1 MADAAITFLLENG
14 VQLVKSYYDL
24 ISGAENELK
33 QLRDEVALLKAY
45 LRQASRK
52 EQKDDPLREMERQIR
67 EAIYDAEDTID
78 SCLTDAGVAN
88 TRFKLLR
95 SLRPKR
101 GSLAS
106 EVKSL
111 RKDTVTP
118 LLSKAEKFFSNM
130 QTGEGSGKSLD
141 GSNKSVQEPLRN
153 LRQKVPSI
161 RQDKIVGFEDEEKTV
176 LGYLMEKRPKLD
188 VISIIGMPGLGKTT
202 LAWKVF
208 QNEDVKFEFPIRIWV
223 NVSQELNMKDVLV
236 TILKGFRKNDDLS
249 RLDYDD
255 LHESV
260 CESLKTTRFLL
271 VLDDVWTVDALEALK
286 KVLPDDN
293 MMAKV
298 LITTRQE
305 NVGTHANVKRKPH
318 KLAFLKEKESWELL
332 RLKVFEDDACPGYL
346 ESTGKQIAKK
356 CGGLPLALVVIGGI
370 LVDQFSKAQGS
381 TAILSAWEDVEENVS
396 KYFKDYVKDEDK
408 EKGTAD
414 VVALSY
420 NKLPDALRDCFLYLG
435 VFREDY
441 EIPAWT
447 LTRLWIAEGFIQQE
461 GTESLEKTAEE
472 NLNDLISRN
481 LVMVEKR
488 NHINEVKTC
497 KVHDVIRQFCISKAD
512 EQNLFKEIKKSKE
525 GVLHPPVADI
535 DKYRRLCMHSN
546 LSDFLSS
553 ARRLKGPGIRSFLCF
568 YNEPFTMEAKYI
580 STIPDAF
587 PLLRVLDY
595 MSVKFNQFPSKITKL
610 IHLRYVTLSWD
621 DLDFLPAA
629 ISELWNLQT
638 LVIDTKSRTIEI
650 EANIWK
656 LIQLRHIKTKAAI
669 KLLET
674 RGEGRKAGENLQTL
688 SRLSPESCKDEVFTK
703 ARNLKRLGISGRL
716 HNLLEANC
724 SLENLAFLDNLKLVN
739 DLSYELESGKSLRS
753 LLQPK
758 FLPRK
763 LKRLTLS
770 ATYLDWS
777 DMSTLGEIDT
787 LQVLKLKNKAFVGRR
802 WKVQDGS
809 FDKLQ
814 FLLIANTD
822 LVYWVASA
830 GHFPS
835 LRCLVLRNC
844 ETLSEIPLCL
854 AESLEKL
861 DIAHVPDS
869 AFDSAKNIQK
879 KKELMPLGQENAR
892 WGTFELKLPAGRK

>member
-24 ISGAENELK
+24 ISGAEAELK

-88 TRFKLLR
+88 SKFKLFR

-101 GSLAS
+101 GTLAS

-118 LLSKAEKFFSNM
+118 LLTKAEKFFANM

-141 GSNKSVQEPLRN
+141 GSKSLQEPRRN

-188 VISIIGMPGLGKTT
+188 VISSL
-202 LAWKVF
+202 
-208 QNEDVKFEFPIRIWV
+208 
-223 NVSQELNMKDVLV
+223 DVLV

-255 LHESV
+255 LLESV
-260 CESLKTTRFLL
+260 CDSLRTAKFLL
-271 VLDDVWTVDALEALK
+271 VLDDVWTVDALEAIK
-286 KVLPDDN
+286 KVLPNDN

-298 LITTRQE
+298 LITTRDE
-305 NVGTHANVKRKPH
+305 HVGTRANVNRKPH

-332 RLKVFEDDACPGYL
+332 RLKVFEDDPCPGYL

-370 LVDQFSKAQGS
+370 LVDQFTKAQGS
-381 TAILSAWEDVEENVS
+381 TAISSAWEDVEENVS
-396 KYFKDYVKDEDK
+396 KYFKDYVKDDEK

-461 GTESLEKTAEE
+461 DGESLEKTAEE

-497 KVHDVIRQFCISKAD
+497 RVHDVIRQFCISKAD

-535 DKYRRLCMHSN
+535 DK
-546 LSDFLSS
+546 
-553 ARRLKGPGIRSFLCF
+553 
-568 YNEPFTMEAKYI
+568 
-580 STIPDAF
+580 
-587 PLLRVLDY
+587 VLDY
-595 MSVKFNQFPSKITKL
+595 MSVKFNQFPTKITKL

-621 DLDFLPAA
+621 DLDFLPGA

-638 LVIDTKSRTIEI
+638 LVIDTKSRTIDM

-656 LIQLRHIKTKAAI
+656 LIQLRHLKTKAAI
-669 KLLET
+669 KLLDT

-703 ARNLKRLGISGRL
+703 ARYLKRLGISGRL
-716 HNLLEANC
+716 HNLSGTNC
-724 SLENLAFLDNLKLVN
+724 SLENLAFLENLKLVN
-739 DLSYELESGKSLRS
+739 DLSYELETGKSLRS

-777 DMSTLGEIDT
+777 DISTLGEIDT
-787 LQVLKLKNKAFVGRR
+787 LQVLKLKNKAFIGRR

-809 FDKLQ
+809 FEKLQ
-814 FLLIANTD
+814 FFLIANTD

-844 ETLSEIPLCL
+844 DTLSEIPLCL

-861 DIAHVPDS
+861 DIAHVPES
-869 AFDSAKNIQK
+869 AFESAKKIQEK
-879 KKELMPLGQENAR
+879 KKLMPLGQENAR
-892 WGTFELKLPAGRK
+892 WGTFELKLPAGHK